1 MEGGRGRV
9 HAAFH
14 RVGRL
19 PSQEAGGAEE
29 VRPSRGQQASSL
41 TESREVVREKPHERY
56 RERRGNVLC
65 SRCVLFS
72 VLQVHVH
79 LMDTLKES
87 LEGIQDKVTYQQHG
101 KSLMQNYAG
110 SHWQQRSCTS
120 PSSHG
125 YVKHKTQVLAPRVA
139 RLVDAAEW
147 SSLSESPYRKTAKMA
162 MISKL
167 SSKHSK

>member
-1 MEGGRGRV
+1 M
-9 HAAFH
+9 
-14 RVGRL
+14 
-19 PSQEAGGAEE
+19 
-29 VRPSRGQQASSL
+29 
-41 TESREVVREKPHERY
+41 REKPHERY

-110 SHWQQRSCTS
+110 SHWQQRY
-120 PSSHG
+120 HA
-125 YVKHKTQVLAPRVA
+125 LLPRLCQA
-139 RLVDAAEW
+139 QDAGAGT
-147 SSLSESPYRKTAKMA
+147 ESGETGGCCRMVHCVRVSVPQD
-162 MISKL
+162 S
-167 SSKHSK
+167 